1 MPTPERPPQEIH
13 VTVTFAL
20 APRPYEHTYAPQTVI
35 ATVQADALAAF
46 HATTGG
52 TTTYEL
58 VHDGEVVPPDKTV
71 GDLARHEHQLRLGLR
86 TVTTAG

>member
-1 MPTPERPPQEIH
+1 MPTPEHPPQDVH

-20 APRPYEHTYAPQTVI
+20 APRPYQHRYAPRTSIGMVE
-35 ATVQADALAAF
+35 ADALVAF
-46 HATTGG
+46 EVTTDG

-58 VHDGEVVPPDKTV
+58 VYDGEVVPPDKTV
-71 GDLARHEHQLRLGLR
+71 GDLARHGHQLRLGLR